1 MKRGEETERMQNK
14 VRTEDWE
21 GGSGEERRE
30 EKRRNKK
37 GGLGNDRSY
46 HRLQADVLSDA
57 AVNLSE
63 TVCALRSGNKKRLPE
78 RLAGEKPDMFS
89 HEEKFVTPNIYTYTT

>member
-1 MKRGEETERMQNK
+1 MQNK

-21 GGSGEERRE
+21 GGSGEERR
-30 EKRRNKK
+30 NKK
-37 GGLGNDRSY
+37 GGLGNDCSY

-63 TVCALRSGNKKRLPE
+63 TVCARRSGNKKRLPE

-89 HEEKFVTPNIYTYTT
+89 HEENYYKEIFTHTQHNADPVLYS